1 MAGRA
6 ERTKG
11 RILDA
16 SLALFNA
23 HGEPNV
29 STNQIA
35 LETGISPGNLH
46 YHYRRKDRI
55 VAGLFDRFEAS
66 LREMLGEPSPGVTV
80 EDVWLFLHL
89 LFEHVRDYRFVFRD
103 LDDILERDRRLRGR
117 FTQLFGDVVAAFA
130 GLCRALAAAGAMR
143 ASDSQIAAVAENM
156 ALIAIHWL
164 GYERLRGRGADA
176 DAIGRGVYHA
186 MAHVAPYLKGES
198 RALLEELSR
207 AYAD

>member
-6 ERTKG
+6 ERTRG

-16 SLALFNA
+16 SLALFNVQ
-23 HGEPNV
+23 GEPNV

-35 LETGISPGNLH
+35 LEAGISPGNLH
-46 YHYRRKDRI
+46 YHYRHKERI
-55 VAGLFDRFEAS
+55 VAELFDRFEAS
-66 LREMLGEPSPGVTV
+66 LREILGAPAAGVTV
-80 EDVWLFLHL
+80 EDVWLFLHV
-89 LFEHVRDYRFVFRD
+89 LFEHVRDYRFLFRD
-103 LDDILERDRRLRGR
+103 LDDILERDRRLRAR
-117 FTQLFGDVVAAFA
+117 FTQLFDDVVAAFG
-130 GLCRALAAAGAMR
+130 GLCRALAAERAMS
-143 ASDSQIAAVAENM
+143 ASESQIAAVSENM

-164 GYERLRGRGADA
+164 GYERLRGRGDDS

-198 RALLEELSR
+198 RALLERLGR